1 MSYVARAHTRVCAHT
16 QGLPGDCG
24 QTRTPVTPPSARPT
38 QPQGISAVSALQLC
52 GFWLPE
58 LTHARTHPP
67 PPPSTHGEHSTRSQD
82 PFSEGSARSPG
93 PWQLLEQ
100 SAAPLLTG
108 GLAWCPQRPSCSGG
122 AQGRCQNEEQHPS
135 SCVMVG
141 VMAVWALPP
150 PSPAVAQGTQA
161 GRSHILGDRPWATW
175 GGGWPV

>member
-67 PPPSTHGEHSTRSQD
+67 PPHHPHMESTAHAHRTRSLRGL
-82 PFSEGSARSPG
+82 PGAPAPGSCWSSLQPLSSQEVWPGAPNARHAQEVLRAGVRMKSST
-93 PWQLLEQ
+93 L
-100 SAAPLLTG
+100 AA
-108 GLAWCPQRPSCSGG
+108 
-122 AQGRCQNEEQHPS
+122 
-135 SCVMVG
+135 V
-141 VMAVWALPP
+141 
-150 PSPAVAQGTQA
+150 
-161 GRSHILGDRPWATW
+161 
-175 GGGWPV
+175 